1 MVAPL
6 PLTIPLFI
14 FSIIGLFGNI
24 KFIVINRKDDNLHK
38 RLLLFL
44 VALQTPLCL
53 CIFVDVLRDYCGIPL
68 TRQSCLRFVG
78 AIYAT
83 FVVAMAVLYC
93 CISVEMI
100 VLVAKP
106 LLFSRLKVW
115 WFHLPVY
122 IVTLAHFYPIYKSWI
137 STENHSVTIS
147 PMAIDP
153 NERLFGKWLLMAS
166 SIIMFIEDL
175 IFLVIL
181 LVKKSILQDSFKLR
195 LRIPSFIIANQH
207 PIQHVFG
214 RDKCADWSISDEF
227 DEFY

>member
-1 MVAPL
+1 MDSAHSTVVPSICWRDLRNIRCRYVRPL
-6 PLTIPLFI
+6 L
-14 FSIIGLFGNI
+14 
-24 KFIVINRKDDNLHK
+24 LHK
-38 RLLLFL
+38 RGNDRAGGEA
-44 VALQTPLCL
+44 VAVSQ
-53 CIFVDVLRDYCGIPL
+53 F
-68 TRQSCLRFVG
+68 
-78 AIYAT
+78 
-83 FVVAMAVLYC
+83 M
-93 CISVEMI
+93 
-100 VLVAKP
+100 
-106 LLFSRLKVW
+106 FSRLKVW

-137 STENHSVTIS
+137 STENHSVTIFFS

-195 LRIPSFIIANQH
+195 LLIPSFIILNH

-227 DEFY
+227 V